1 MKKKYK
7 LKYSPE
13 FSNDLEKIISSKRKW
28 GFYETTIEE
37 FKGDIRSRF
46 ETLQTMPDS
55 GSNVSSRID
64 KNTDLKYFV
73 IHDCV
78 LVYRILKDD
87 DIVHVLSL
95 WFTRSNWLHM
105 IFD

>member
-1 MKKKYK
+1 MKAYV
-7 LKYSPE
+7 LKYVTE
-13 FSNDLEKIISSKRKW
+13 FSRDLETIVSSKREW
-28 GFYETTIEE
+28 GFYEETIEN
-37 FKGDIRSRF
+37 FKREIRSHL

-55 GSNVSSRID
+55 GSNVSSRIE

-73 IHDCV
+73 IDDCV
-78 LVYRILKDD
+78 LVYRILKD

>member
-1 MKKKYK
+1 MKKYT
-7 LKYSPE
+7 LKYSKE
-13 FSNDLEKIISSKRKW
+13 FPNDLEKIVSSKREW
-28 GFYETTIEE
+28 GFYEETIER
-37 FKGDIRSRF
+37 FKGEIRSCL
-46 ETLQTMPDS
+46 EALQTIPDS
-55 GSNVSSRID
+55 GSNVSSLID

-73 IHDCV
+73 VDDCV
-78 LVYRILKDD
+78 LVYRILKD

>member
-1 MKKKYK
+1 MKKYT
-7 LKYSPE
+7 LKYAAE
-13 FSNDLEKIISSKRKW
+13 FSNDLETIVSSRREW
-28 GFYETTIEE
+28 GFYEKTIEN
-37 FKGDIRSRF
+37 FKGEIRSSL
-46 ETLQTMPDS
+46 ETLQTVPDS
-55 GSNVSSRID
+55 GSNVASRIN

-73 IHDCV
+73 IDDCV
-78 LVYRILKDD
+78 LVYRILKN

>member
-1 MKKKYK
+1 MKKYA
-7 LKYSPE
+7 LKYSTE
-13 FSNDLEKIISSKRKW
+13 FSSDLETIVSSKREW
-28 GFYETTIEE
+28 GFYEETIEN
-37 FKGDIRSRF
+37 FKGEIRSRL

-55 GSNVSSRID
+55 GSNVSSRLD

-73 IHDCV
+73 VDDCV
-78 LVYRILKDD
+78 LVYRIFKD

>member
-1 MKKKYK
+1 MKKYT
-7 LKYSPE
+7 LKYSTE
-13 FSNDLEKIISSKRKW
+13 FPSDLETIISSKREW
-28 GFYETTIEE
+28 GFYEKTIEE
-37 FKGDIRSRF
+37 FKGDIRSRL
-46 ETLQTMPDS
+46 ETLKTMPDS

-64 KNTDLKYFV
+64 KKTDLKYCV

-78 LVYRILKDD
+78 LVYRVLKDD
-87 DIVHVLSL
+87 EIVHVLSL